1 MCERSF
7 TYLIYSEYTEVGGD
21 EELPLGKEFQD
32 LVKCFLGKNKECKPA
47 AKLIEQL

>member
-1 MCERSF
+1 MTLLYSYSF
-7 TYLIYSEYTEVGGD
+7 GTEYSEVEGD

-32 LVKCFLGKNKECKPA
+32 LVKCVVGKDKEYKPA